1 LDRLALAVAEL
12 TQANELAHCLLDQT
26 LQIAGSQVE

>member
-1 LDRLALAVAEL
+1 LALTI
-12 TQANELAHCLLDQT
+12 TQLAASDEFIRSLLDQT

>member
-1 LDRLALAVAEL
+1 LALAVA
-12 TQANELAHCLLDQT
+12 QFPAANQLIRRLLDET